1 MARPDSTRTA
11 EAKLRAIH
19 LRNTR
24 KNKYATTKLSKDLT
38 NNRNYARV

>member
-1 MARPDSTRTA
+1 MARPDSNRTA
-11 EAKLRAIH
+11 EAKLKAVH

-38 NNRNYARV
+38 NRKNYARV